1 CKLLQFILK
10 FQSFV
15 LTIHRFFTEVRHNAF
30 PGYTLYSVTSTL
42 WSVLSVSVVHQG
54 YSYSR
59 RQYGQGD
66 MGASAR

>member
-1 CKLLQFILK
+1 MK

-15 LTIHRFFTEVRHNAF
+15 KAIHQFFTEVWHNAF

-42 WSVLSVSVVHQG
+42 WSVLSVSVIHQG

-59 RQYGQGD
+59 RQHGQGD